1 MPQQS
6 VTVPVWLIVSVV
18 VPAAVGLLA
27 VLRWLGLREIRRWER
42 QRNELEREI
51 EKLKGHLSADHSE
64 VEEKLDR
71 LIEEVSAE

>member
-6 VTVPVWLIVSVV
+6 VTVPVWVIVSVV

-51 EKLKGHLSADHSE
+51 EKLKGRLSSERNE
-64 VEEKLDR
+64 VEGKLDR
-71 LIEEVSAE
+71 ILEKIPDE